1 MEPPLSDGAVD
12 VENVEAVT
20 LAPEVP
26 TDEDN
31 EPAREEQP
39 EQEEP
44 VEEPAAAEVA
54 REQPTAA
61 EQPSASEQ
69 PAALEEQSK
78 EEPAAVEE
86 EEPSAREPRAAAEE
100 EPAAAEDEPSAREQV
115 AIEERSE
122 EPPAAP
128 EEEPSA
134 DADADAWER
143 ILPRSVRDSACRVV
157 EYPKRGW
164 ARWKPI
170 LLDQLQ
176 TTVQV
181 FFWLVLV
188 EGFVLETAELVV
200 GNGEVTEE
208 LWFAS
213 TVYGG
218 RRPYRPGAC
227 YPTFFDELFSNAVQA
242 AAGVLGYLAGM
253 AYGHATARVL
263 FHAGAGGRYETLTIQ
278 FSTPTYGTKTLD
290 LRNAEYAAVPAWRTL
305 LGVTQR
311 AEHSLWVGSRHWVE
325 VEETGHLDDR
335 VKNLFLPKTA
345 GVDPDAAAA
354 DGFGVNRTNSY
365 RAFPEWELVYCG
377 DGATRARLEAAIAA
391 INQSDGANLCCPRLC
406 PNACCVQPCQSPPPW
421 IADVFE
427 DHEARLGA
435 AEGDALDVWRAP
447 LFSVWLSRCSS

>member
-26 TDEDN
+26 TGEDN

-61 EQPSASEQ
+61 AEQP
-69 PAALEEQSK
+69 K
-78 EEPAAVEE
+78 EEL
-86 EEPSAREPRAAAEE
+86 AAAEE
-100 EPAAAEDEPSAREQV
+100 QPKEALAAAEEQPEAR
-115 AIEERSE
+115 

-170 LLDQLQ
+170 LLDQVQ

-278 FSTPTYGTKTLD
+278 FSTPWS
-290 LRNAEYAAVPAWRTL
+290 RRP
-305 LGVTQR
+305 VTTVR
-311 AEHSLWVGSRHWVE
+311 R
-325 VEETGHLDDR
+325 
-335 VKNLFLPKTA
+335 
-345 GVDPDAAAA
+345 
-354 DGFGVNRTNSY
+354 
-365 RAFPEWELVYCG
+365 
-377 DGATRARLEAAIAA
+377 
-391 INQSDGANLCCPRLC
+391 
-406 PNACCVQPCQSPPPW
+406 
-421 IADVFE
+421 
-427 DHEARLGA
+427 
-435 AEGDALDVWRAP
+435 
-447 LFSVWLSRCSS
+447 